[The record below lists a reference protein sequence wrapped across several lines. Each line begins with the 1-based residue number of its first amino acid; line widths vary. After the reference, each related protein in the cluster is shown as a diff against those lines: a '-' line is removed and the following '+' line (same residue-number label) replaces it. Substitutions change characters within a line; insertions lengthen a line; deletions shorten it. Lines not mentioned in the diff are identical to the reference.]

1 MDLNGL
7 NVLDV
12 VILTF
17 LGLAFLMFLL
27 VPGTMLWMFLT
38 AVRQGGDP
46 AADPAP
52 PPPEAP

>member
-1 MDLNGL
+1 
-7 NVLDV
+7 V

-17 LGLAFLMFLL
+17 LGLAFLMFL
-27 VPGTMLWMFLT
+27 VIPGTMLWMFLT

-46 AADPAP
+46 TDDP